1 MLRLLETS
9 DGGLERLVWMPREL
23 KDELREKL
31 EKRAV
36 DIGDPDFVDKIGDE
50 TVATT
55 AEELVAFLQKV
66 DHPALKM
73 PSIL

>member
-1 MLRLLETS
+1 MVGECKANIECVVTQI
-9 DGGLERLVWMPREL
+9 
-23 KDELREKL
+23 
-31 EKRAV
+31 V

>member
-1 MLRLLETS
+1 MRK
-9 DGGLERLVWMPREL
+9 VN
-23 KDELREKL
+23 LREKL

-36 DIGDPDFVDKIGDE
+36 EMGDEGFVDKIGDE